1 MRQPFHYLCVFYF
14 ILATQCQSMDSGAT
28 IATDPS
34 FALTTPSTE
43 QMITIDPVTES
54 NLVTAT
60 PEPMMY
66 ASKIDPATESNLETA
81 TPEPMMYANK
91 IDPVTES
98 NLITATPEPM
108 MYATT
113 AMDSSSAVPTAM
125 MIRRGTPPLGMLKRT
140 ATVKP
145 KTVTATKNTKGKPK
159 GILVGTNLAT
169 SSPAT
174 RLKTVSTTAAKRMAT
189 PQAKSI
195 KLGIKNN

>member
-1 MRQPFHYLCVFYF
+1 MRQPFHYLCVLYF

-43 QMITIDPVTES
+43 QMITIDPATESNLVTATPEPMMYASKIDPVTES

-66 ASKIDPATESNLETA
+66 ASKIDPATESNL
-81 TPEPMMYANK
+81 
-91 IDPVTES
+91 
-98 NLITATPEPM
+98 LTATPEPM
-108 MYATT
+108 MYAT
-113 AMDSSSAVPTAM
+113 TAM

-140 ATVKP
+140 AAKTVKP

>member
-43 QMITIDPVTES
+43 QMITIDPATEN

-66 ASKIDPATESNLETA
+66 AT
-81 TPEPMMYANK
+81 
-91 IDPVTES
+91 
-98 NLITATPEPM
+98 
-108 MYATT
+108 
-113 AMDSSSAVPTAM
+113 TAM

-174 RLKTVSTTAAKRMAT
+174 RLKTVSTTAAKRMAI

>member
-1 MRQPFHYLCVFYF
+1 MRQPFHYICVFYF

-34 FALTTPSTE
+34 FTLTAQSTE
-43 QMITIDPVTES
+43 QVIKIDPAPEN

-66 ASKIDPATESNLETA
+66 ATKIDPAPENNL
-81 TPEPMMYANK
+81 
-91 IDPVTES
+91 V
-98 NLITATPEPM
+98 TATPEPM

-113 AMDSSSAVPTAM
+113 AMMV
-125 MIRRGTPPLGMLKRT
+125 RRGTPPLGMLKQT
-140 ATVKP
+140 AVKTAKP
-145 KTVTATKNTKGKPK
+145 TTAKPTTVTATKNTKGTVK
-159 GILVGTNLAT
+159 GIPVGTNLAT

-174 RLKTVSTTAAKRMAT
+174 TKPNTVSTTAAKRMAP
-189 PQAKSI
+189 PQSKSI

>member
-1 MRQPFHYLCVFYF
+1 MRQPFHYLCVLYF

-43 QMITIDPVTES
+43 QMITIDPATEN

-66 ASKIDPATESNLETA
+66 AT
-81 TPEPMMYANK
+81 K

-98 NLITATPEPM
+98 NLETATPEPM

-125 MIRRGTPPLGMLKRT
+125 MIRCGTPPLGMLKRT

-174 RLKTVSTTAAKRMAT
+174 RLKTVSTTAAKRMAI